1 MSGRADTL
9 TKVSMGTRNI
19 LAAVS
24 CSSLSLS
31 NSWDQQLP
39 RWAPLI
45 SYVFH
50 LRHPSL
56 VACSCGST
64 SVECLPNHHGAA
76 RRLGPTDCHR
86 PPRPVAP
93 LLLFLPCPASRLP
106 LLLAPSVHCAM
117 REAISAA
124 RKVFSVSTGP
134 VNFAVT
140 LQMDVPATMPV
151 VKELCSL
158 HVVERYLESV
168 SAAGSGPNATKA

>member
-1 MSGRADTL
+1 
-9 TKVSMGTRNI
+9 
-19 LAAVS
+19 
-24 CSSLSLS
+24 
-31 NSWDQQLP
+31 
-39 RWAPLI
+39 
-45 SYVFH
+45 
-50 LRHPSL
+50 
-56 VACSCGST
+56 
-64 SVECLPNHHGAA
+64 
-76 RRLGPTDCHR
+76 
-86 PPRPVAP
+86 
-93 LLLFLPCPASRLP
+93 
-106 LLLAPSVHCAM
+106 M